1 MKYKSVKKPNK
12 CPKCESHIIA
22 DILYGL
28 PVFIPGLEKKI
39 NENKITL
46 GGCCVSGDDPVWKCA
61 DCGTVIF
68 KMEID
73 LEGSV
78 N

>member
-28 PVFIPGLEKKI
+28 PVFNLAWRKRLMKIKLPWEAVVYPDMIPHGSALI
-39 NENKITL
+39 
-46 GGCCVSGDDPVWKCA
+46 
-61 DCGTVIF
+61 VIQLIS
-68 KMEID
+68 KWR
-73 LEGSV
+73 
-78 N
+78 